1 MRMDELKIGDYVLS
15 IHPTTHKPVY
25 SKVYL
30 WAHRDPHITA
40 TFIHI
45 THPHGHLHISANHLI
60 LTGDN
65 NTPVPA
71 HQLTVGDTIHF
82 LSQQNNHNK
91 MEKNKNKN
99 KKKKEGERRFSFTH
113 LSTCLTHTHVYTSGV
128 LHSIHQQRTH
138 CGGQHSNQC
147 VLSLLYSLSIRDQL
161 LVVSHSD

>member
-99 KKKKEGERRFSFTH
+99 KKKKRREKILIHS
-113 LSTCLTHTHVYTSGV
+113 SQYMSYTYTRVHKWGTT
-128 LHSIHQQRTH
+128 LHSPTTD
-138 CGGQHSNQC
+138 
-147 VLSLLYSLSIRDQL
+147 SLWWTT
-161 LVVSHSD
+161 